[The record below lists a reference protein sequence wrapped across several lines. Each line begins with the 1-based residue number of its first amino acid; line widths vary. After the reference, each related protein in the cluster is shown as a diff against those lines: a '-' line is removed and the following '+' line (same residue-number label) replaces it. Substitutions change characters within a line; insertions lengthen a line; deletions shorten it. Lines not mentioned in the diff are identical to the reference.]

1 MLNQDEERILGGVLD
16 SLDTSADE
24 NPCWGGRLQCDSL
37 SCEAGFKLGRGH
49 FKNKVCSNCRR
60 DGIYVPMDR
69 VRVLPK
75 ALHEDFSNTSEGLW
89 SAPPAGYSQLPHFR
103 LVNQTVKCTGPRL
116 LLFQKAPPPDNG
128 RIQWGKW
135 PIAWGGGDLVH
146 FIISKGTLLPLP
158 GPRRPPPAVA
168 AAVEEA
174 EDTHESSKS
183 PSKRARSVAP
193 AEVSIDITSL
203 ASSTKNPFDNGT
215 GLGFTPRPPSP
226 VPTTTASHNP
236 MEEDVLRSYGA
247 WGSSAGQAGIEPFE
261 YNSNDEEDE
270 EENTLRERLSETN
283 LASWAAAHHQHHQAS
298 THAFSSSHSAS
309 ISPQNTMAT
318 SLTPPP
324 PDTAHLIQL
333 ASMHAA
339 LATQIETFLN
349 TSNAVGGAE
358 PTLTTT
364 STTTNDQGHGVSTAA
379 IATYHAALQRVVE
392 PILSAHEALHAALPP
407 PGTEGAPPPL
417 LPNDP
422 NAGPPQFPSYPPSAP
437 SSWRPSTIGGGSGPP
452 SWTKDDNALLMRK
465 PNAAAVAKPHAVFG
479 RDCKRALPLW
489 CCIAAIWL
497 GALLACGLAL
507 WLYSEGVWERIYS
520 KWVL

>member
-1 MLNQDEERILGGVLD
+1 
-16 SLDTSADE
+16 
-24 NPCWGGRLQCDSL
+24 
-37 SCEAGFKLGRGH
+37 
-49 FKNKVCSNCRR
+49 
-60 DGIYVPMDR
+60 
-69 VRVLPK
+69 
-75 ALHEDFSNTSEGLW
+75 
-89 SAPPAGYSQLPHFR
+89 
-103 LVNQTVKCTGPRL
+103 
-116 LLFQKAPPPDNG
+116 
-128 RIQWGKW
+128 
-135 PIAWGGGDLVH
+135 
-146 FIISKGTLLPLP
+146 
-158 GPRRPPPAVA
+158 
-168 AAVEEA
+168 
-174 EDTHESSKS
+174 
-183 PSKRARSVAP
+183 
-193 AEVSIDITSL
+193 
-203 ASSTKNPFDNGT
+203 
-215 GLGFTPRPPSP
+215 
-226 VPTTTASHNP
+226 
-236 MEEDVLRSYGA
+236 
-247 WGSSAGQAGIEPFE
+247 
-261 YNSNDEEDE
+261 
-270 EENTLRERLSETN
+270 
-283 LASWAAAHHQHHQAS
+283 
-298 THAFSSSHSAS
+298 
-309 ISPQNTMAT
+309 MAT

-358 PTLTTT
+358 PTLTST

-392 PILSAHEALHAALPP
+392 PILSAHEALHAALP

-465 PNAAAVAKPHAVFG
+465 PNAAAVAKPHDAVFG